1 MTYKEALYFIGAIL
15 SLSQHPERSEDIKQ
29 QIASNKVDWDKLVQ
43 ISSGHMVFQALY
55 LNLQRADLLEYLPK
69 YLVDYA
75 GELTQLNRNR
85 NTAIV
90 KQAKSLQDLLN
101 QNDIQPIFLKGT
113 AHLLENLY
121 PDIGERLVGDIV
133 FLVDP
138 EQIVQTAEI
147 LRTNGYEPKGVFIP
161 NEQQHS
167 KHYPRLVHPDKIA
180 ALEIHWAV
188 IAKPYQNALTY
199 QDIFKDKLLVN
210 GFFVPSYP
218 HQAIHNVM
226 NTQIN
231 DSGFLKGKIMMRQF
245 YDGFSLSFK
254 PKVLLALSNF
264 EPVYY
269 RKNLYLKLIQ
279 QIFKTDHITVSETKW
294 LKFLMLRYVMSI
306 DFPKINRG
314 VNEIIYFSVR
324 FYSYPKTLIQAC
336 YKKGVRTSLIRRLSD
351 INWYGQHL
359 RSYKNRT

>member
-15 SLSQHPERSEDIKQ
+15 SLSQHPERKESLKEQ
-29 QIASNKVDWDKLVQ
+29 LASGALNWDKLVQ

-55 LNLQRADLLEYLPK
+55 LNLKRADFLDFLPK
-69 YLVDYA
+69 DLVDYA
-75 GELTQLNRNR
+75 DELSQLNRNR

-121 PDIGERLVGDIV
+121 PDIGERLVGDID

-147 LRTNGYEPKGVFIP
+147 LRTNGYQPKGVFIP
-161 NEQQHS
+161 NEQHFS

-188 IAKPYQNALTY
+188 IAKPYQDTLSY

-210 GFFVPSYP
+210 GFFVPSYQ
-218 HQAIHNVM
+218 HQAIHNMM

-254 PKVLLALSNF
+254 PKVLLA
-264 EPVYY
+264 
-269 RKNLYLKLIQ
+269 
-279 QIFKTDHITVSETKW
+279 
-294 LKFLMLRYVMSI
+294 
-306 DFPKINRG
+306 
-314 VNEIIYFSVR
+314 
-324 FYSYPKTLIQAC
+324 
-336 YKKGVRTSLIRRLSD
+336 
-351 INWYGQHL
+351 
-359 RSYKNRT
+359 

>member
-1 MTYKEALYFIGAIL
+1 MTYKEGLYFIGAIL
-15 SLSQHPERSEDIKQ
+15 SLSQHPERKESLKEQ
-29 QIASNKVDWDKLVQ
+29 LASGALNWDKLVQ

-69 YLVDYA
+69 ALVNYA
-75 GELTQLNRNR
+75 AALTQLNRNR
-85 NTAIV
+85 NNAII
-90 KQAKSLQDLLN
+90 KQAKSLQDLLSKHG
-101 QNDIQPIFLKGT
+101 ITPIFLKGT

-121 PDIGERLVGDIV
+121 QDIGERLVGDID

-188 IAKPYQNALTY
+188 IANPYQDTLTY
-199 QDIFKDKLLVN
+199 QDIYKDKLLVN

-218 HQAIHNVM
+218 HQAIHNMM

-245 YDGFSLSFK
+245 YDGFVLSFK
-254 PKVLLALSNF
+254 PEVLLALSNF
-264 EPVYY
+264 KPVYY
-269 RKNLYLKLIQ
+269 RKNGYLKLIQ
-279 QIFKTDHITVSETKW
+279 MIFKAGHISVPETKS
-294 LKFLMLRYVMSI
+294 LTFLMFRYVMSI
-306 DFPKINRG
+306 DFPKSNRFIN
-314 VNEIIYFSVR
+314 ELIYFSMR
-324 FYSYPKTLIQAC
+324 FIHYPKTIIQAC
-336 YKKGVRTSLIRRLSD
+336 YKKEVRLYIFRRIS
-351 INWYGQHL
+351 NPAWYGQHL